1 MGVRLSGLLVV
12 LDGFADLVVGFDFR
26 TVHERERNTAST
38 IVTLSSTDFAGWRPI
53 SILLQVGTEP
63 RWASTTEER
72 AVNQTGGCVKPL
84 KKSSGHSKIRELSE
98 GNNNASSL
106 CELARTLA

>member
-26 TVHERERNTAST
+26 TVHERERNTAGT

-53 SILLQVGTEP
+53 SILLQVGTKP
-63 RWASTTEER
+63 RRGVNDRRTRCQPNRGSPLDLNRRIACGGQGDM
-72 AVNQTGGCVKPL
+72 AVIGATATP
-84 KKSSGHSKIRELSE
+84 SRRSYP
-98 GNNNASSL
+98 
-106 CELARTLA
+106 